1 MEVREV
7 SVKHHNSV
15 RIRPATWIGRL
26 VFALAD
32 LWLSSCRPVR
42 IDNGM
47 AREVMESGRPFIIAL
62 WHFSLIYTLFHF
74 RTYPAAIMVSGSADG
89 DWVARY
95 ITRWGQ
101 VPVRGSRLKGGV
113 RAIKDM
119 AQAMKLHNTG
129 AGIVADGSRGPAR
142 IAQKGAIILS
152 RDTGAPII
160 PVGFAARPAIR
171 FNSWDKTVLPWP
183 FSKVAI
189 AYGQPFYVDKDSRG
203 QILETY
209 RQHLEEGLNQ
219 ATAEAEAIFD
229 NAKNNL

>member
-1 MEVREV
+1 MKVREV
-7 SVKHHNSV
+7 LVKHNYPV
-15 RIRPATWIGRL
+15 RIKPATWIRGL
-26 VFALAD
+26 IFTLAD
-32 LWLSSCRPVR
+32 LWLSSCRPV
-42 IDNGM
+42 IVDSGM
-47 AREVMESGRPFIIAL
+47 ARSTMESGRPFIIAL
-62 WHFSLIYTLFHF
+62 WHFSLIYILFHF

-113 RAIKDM
+113 KAIKDM

-171 FNSWDKTVLPWP
+171 FNSWDKTLLPWP
-183 FSKVAI
+183 FSRVAI

-203 QILETY
+203 QILEIY
-209 RQHLEEGLNQ
+209 RKHLEDELNK